1 LRYEKLNTMHIR
13 KFWHHLTTT
22 RHARTLEAELALER
36 AVIVRLDAAIAQQ
49 GAQID
54 QQSAEISQQGIE
66 VTEQRAEIERQY
78 AEIARLRAENRAL
91 LNSILG
97 IAGVPPLPA
106 TDADL
111 AAAQASLC
119 AGASFTSVGARHAVP
134 ERATSTHSPSTH
146 NRATLDSESPASS
159 EANGA
164 IQPSSIAGHGSA
176 VPLPTDT
183 PAADF
188 RTAGVSPAPLPLG
201 LPRTEMLEQ
210 QQNPNSKTPAR
221 RRRYENHSTSP
232 RSTTPHVAAP
242 TRRRSWPQIHR
253 LLEFE
258 SAQKEKPAAD
268 PLPPAR
274 V

>member
-1 LRYEKLNTMHIR
+1 MSGEDAPTNARGTKNLNTMQIR
-13 KFWHHLTTT
+13 KIWRRLTTT
-22 RHARTLEAELALER
+22 RHARALEAELALER
-36 AVIVRLDAAIAQQ
+36 AVIVRLDAVIA
-49 GAQID
+49 

-66 VTEQRAEIERQY
+66 
-78 AEIARLRAENRAL
+78 IARLRSENRAL

-106 TDADL
+106 TEADL
-111 AAAQASLC
+111 AAAQASSYSGTGPAGRQDRENDAC
-119 AGASFTSVGARHAVP
+119 APLLSRNPSDLGTRITLYPMNIRGQAEACPT
-134 ERATSTHSPSTH
+134 EDSP
-146 NRATLDSESPASS
+146 
-159 EANGA
+159 
-164 IQPSSIAGHGSA
+164 
-176 VPLPTDT
+176 DT

-188 RTAGVSPAPLPLG
+188 RTDGVPPAPLPLAATQPSAA
-201 LPRTEMLEQ
+201 L
-210 QQNPNSKTPAR
+210 AR
-221 RRRYENHSTSP
+221 SHP
-232 RSTTPHVAAP
+232 RSRANATPHVAAP